1 MFGIITVVFVL
12 ALFVV
17 LSSYRFRERQ
27 GVDVRGSG
35 GSVLKD
41 YFSWLRKRS
50 AALLK
55 VSWLERVKQLYHI
68 WIIQRYPPEQRWIF
82 IGLALSGIYLILSGF
97 VFALLGMRIFGLFL
111 LLHVVLGG
119 LFAVCLCLAVI
130 LRARYYVWDPEDFKG
145 KKGALNLKTKSGFQR
160 LLQIIFFWAFV
171 ASGFILILT
180 ALNQMLP
187 SFSLRTQLVL
197 FEIHRY
203 AALGLLLSAIAF
215 FDFSVVEEER

>member
-1 MFGIITVVFVL
+1 M
-12 ALFVV
+12 
-17 LSSYRFRERQ
+17 
-27 GVDVRGSG
+27 
-35 GSVLKD
+35 
-41 YFSWLRKRS
+41 
-50 AALLK
+50 
-55 VSWLERVKQLYHI
+55 KQLYHI

-145 KKGALNLKTKSGFQR
+145 KKGALNLKTKSGFRR
-160 LLQIIFFWAFV
+160 LLQIIFFWTFV
-171 ASGFILILT
+171 VAGFFLIST
-180 ALNQMLP
+180 ALSQMLP
-187 SFSLRTQLVL
+187 SFSLSTQLVL
-197 FEIHRY
+197 FEVHRY

-215 FDFSVVEEER
+215 FYFSVFDEGR